1 MQFSKATIFPT
12 SNLTETRFRNSW
24 LRRKLIFRLQHLP
37 IWIPRRSE
45 IRRKLVSQGPCETLR
60 ARNTNY
66 KFLFLVEFSI
76 LFVVQ
81 KMVLSPSNKLLPYF
95 LKRSYSP
102 TNLFFILSPFD
113 RIQENLALETS
124 LGKCKSPIVL
134 LWKNRPACVIGR
146 HQDLNDE
153 INIGESLVKKVDLC
167 RRFTGGGAVYQDYGN
182 TCFSHLSLK
191 GSSSNIDIFNSIRN
205 ALKNSFGI
213 LTEKSGRNDMLISS
227 TQKKFSG
234 SAHFSTPSHEIVH
247 GTILRDVNL
256 EAMSS
261 FLTPLKEKLKRNKVQ
276 SVKSRV
282 QNIKELCP
290 SITHNS
296 FTAALLEELKQSK
309 GKIKLMKD
317 FTEIGSLVD
326 KEELKKAQ
334 DKLLVCDIF

>member
-205 ALKNSFGI
+205 ALKNSFGKCPMSFGTLHHIWIRHIIAGYRNPI
-213 LTEKSGRNDMLISS
+213 LIL
-227 TQKKFSG
+227 FHF
-234 SAHFSTPSHEIVH
+234 AHDAVSP
-247 GTILRDVNL
+247 
-256 EAMSS
+256 
-261 FLTPLKEKLKRNKVQ
+261 
-276 SVKSRV
+276 
-282 QNIKELCP
+282 
-290 SITHNS
+290 
-296 FTAALLEELKQSK
+296 
-309 GKIKLMKD
+309 
-317 FTEIGSLVD
+317 
-326 KEELKKAQ
+326 
-334 DKLLVCDIF
+334 